1 MQFFDYEGHSKEK
14 KNIEPLKIV
23 QETQQFL
30 HDLMHRYL
38 KTNLGDINAGPM
50 MDSFVKSVKDL
61 REMADIL
68 DFQRLRL

>member
-1 MQFFDYEGHSKEK
+1 
-14 KNIEPLKIV
+14 
-23 QETQQFL
+23 
-30 HDLMHRYL
+30 MHRYL